1 MEFKDNKAENKTTA
15 KEKDKESK
23 TSKTRNTLEDE
34 KLALK
39 KQERDYGT
47 EKKGSPTKVKK
58 PKKGKLKK
66 EAKAEAAP
74 AVDLMKL
81 VRDVEEQKQIL
92 NEQQKILNQL
102 LQYSKATYNKS
113 F

>member
-15 KEKDKESK
+15 KEKNKD
-23 TSKTRNTLEDE
+23 SKTRNTLEDE
-34 KLALK
+34 KVALK
-39 KQERDYGT
+39 KQQRDYGT
-47 EKKGSPTKVKK
+47 EKKGSPTKVKR

-113 F
+113 L

>member
-1 MEFKDNKAENKTTA
+1 MEFKDNKVENTTPAKEKGEEYMDLKDNKAKNKTTA
-15 KEKDKESK
+15 KEKNKD
-23 TSKTRNTLEDE
+23 SKTRNTLEDE
-34 KLALK
+34 KVAPK

-58 PKKGKLKK
+58 TKKGKLKK

-81 VRDVEEQKQIL
+81 VRDVEEQRKIL
-92 NEQQKILNQL
+92 NE
-102 LQYSKATYNKS
+102 
-113 F
+113 

>member
-15 KEKDKESK
+15 REKDKE
-23 TSKTRNTLEDE
+23 SKTRNTLEDE
-34 KLALK
+34 KLAPK
-39 KQERDYGT
+39 KQQRDYGT
-47 EKKGSPTKVKK
+47 EKKVSPTKVKK
-58 PKKGKLKK
+58 PKKEKLKK

-92 NEQQKILNQL
+92 NEQQKILNGL